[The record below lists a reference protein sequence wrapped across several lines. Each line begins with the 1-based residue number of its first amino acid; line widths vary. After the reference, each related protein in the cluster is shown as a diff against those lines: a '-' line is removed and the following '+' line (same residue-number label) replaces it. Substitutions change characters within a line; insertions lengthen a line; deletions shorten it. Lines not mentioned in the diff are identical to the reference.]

1 MPGTLVLKTMPIYLA
16 YLAGYAEGAH
26 HATEDE
32 QGLAE
37 GAAYALGRCDLRAVD
52 KLGGEVKPRQPR
64 GLREVLPTVRRLIE
78 AEPVEGQPIA
88 EPPPEPVI
96 RFTFEGLRYRAPMTF
111 EQLHVARL
119 PDGRCVI
126 AEAFVE
132 GTPPTPLG
140 LRRLDPSV
148 RDRGLACDAV
158 LDEPSTGPTVLR
170 FTFEDEEYLAPR
182 TFITG
187 RLAKLPDHRYVE
199 AFGFTESVV
208 NPVPI
213 GLRVATELTLNDMA
227 RAVVARRAEVEH
239 AS

>member
-1 MPGTLVLKTMPIYLA
+1 MPSKQLNTTTIYLV
-16 YLAGYAEGAH
+16 YLTGYAHGAH
-26 HATEDE
+26 HADEDE

-37 GAAYALGRCDLRAVD
+37 AAAYALGYGDQRAVD
-52 KLGGEVKPRQPR
+52 RQGDEVKSRLPRT
-64 GLREVLPTVRRLIE
+64 LREVLPIVRRLVE
-78 AEPVEGQPIA
+78 AEPEAAQPVA

-111 EQLHVARL
+111 EKLHVARL

-132 GTPPTPLG
+132 GVPPKPIG

-148 RDRGLACDAV
+148 RDRVLACDAV
-158 LDEPSTGPTVLR
+158 LDEPEEGPSVLR
-170 FTFEDEEYLAPR
+170 FAYEGVEYIAPR
-182 TFITG
+182 AFITAK
-187 RLAKLPDHRYVE
+187 LAKLPDHRYVE
-199 AFGFTESVV
+199 AFGFTESVA

-213 GLRVATELTLNDMA
+213 GLRVATELTLDDMGL
-227 RAVVARRAEVEH
+227 AVVARRAGAEH